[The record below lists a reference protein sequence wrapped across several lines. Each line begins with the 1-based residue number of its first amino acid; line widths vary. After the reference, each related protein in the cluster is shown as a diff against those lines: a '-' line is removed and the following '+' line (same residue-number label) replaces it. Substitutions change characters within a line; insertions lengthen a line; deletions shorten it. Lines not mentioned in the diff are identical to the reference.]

1 MKKDTERGGL
11 WGQGPDADLSKKP
24 VTRLVLMRHELDA
37 QTLGLE
43 RSAFVQEHVYPGFT
57 NSATL
62 PEAERKEKKEKKKGK
77 QFDFVGWSLEIGA
90 QTLACCFFC
99 NCKTRIS
106 LVQLSSSTK

>member
-62 PEAERKEKKEKKKGK
+62 PEAERKEKKEKKKES
-77 QFDFVGWSLEIGA
+77 SLILLGGVWKSV
-90 QTLACCFFC
+90 L
-99 NCKTRIS
+99 RPS
-106 LVQLSSSTK
+106 LVAFFATARLELA